1 MTKKIKVED
10 HPSLMRDVKT
20 TAIVN
25 KDSAAYSRY
34 MNDRRVR
41 LSNKEEIDLLR
52 SEIDYL
58 KSLILQQNKQIY

>member
-25 KDSAAYSRY
+25 KDSAAYTRY
-34 MNDRRVR
+34 MSERKVR

-58 KSLILQQNKQIY
+58 KSLILQENK